1 MTIFIV
7 KLTHL
12 EEGSSTEELSPLGQP
27 VFRSMRT
34 FSLLLITV
42 CNHSVAGGPR
52 LYKKAS

>member
-12 EEGSSTEELSPLGQP
+12 EEGSSPEELSPLGQP

-52 LYKKAS
+52 LCKKAS